1 MNHKTLCIVFV
12 FKEHCD
18 QNAFQFTVTAPC
30 IRSNHCARAY
40 LQKKEEK
47 EETSSKSLETHFVRG
62 YLQRNEEKE
71 ETSWKSLEDAK
82 ATFCHNVADGQQ
94 WIANMWQIGN
104 HAIQRLLIVPC
115 YTFVFVC
122 VYRNFQSACI
132 WLDAKCFVLFKGRS
146 VLCVCV
152 FLVLFK
158 GLVFLCKMYVF
169 SVKV

>member
-12 FKEHCD
+12 FKERCD

-47 EETSSKSLETHFVRG
+47 EETSSKSLETHFVWG

-71 ETSWKSLEDAK
+71 ETSWKSLDGAK
-82 ATFCHNVADGQQ
+82 ATFCHKVADGQQ

-104 HAIQRLLIVPC
+104 HAITETFNSALLH
-115 YTFVFVC
+115 
-122 VYRNFQSACI
+122 
-132 WLDAKCFVLFKGRS
+132 
-146 VLCVCV
+146 LCVCLCLSELPISMY
-152 FLVLFK
+152 LVR
-158 GLVFLCKMYVF
+158 C
-169 SVKV
+169 